1 MKMTMVPLVVGA
13 LGTPAKTLEKRLKTT
28 EKRLKT
34 KITELQKTVLIHTSR
49 IIRKVIEMREILLT
63 PYLKN
68 KTCLLEEI
76 NVLPFND
83 DDNNNNN
90 NNNNDNNNNDNCNYL
105 HHHNKKDNIK
115 THKTLHLSLI
125 ILKAVIIK

>member
-76 NVLPFND
+76 NVLPFS
-83 DDNNNNN
+83 DDNNNINN

>member
-76 NVLPFND
+76 NVLPFS